1 MDEDRTNGTTSVYH
15 DDPGAE
21 FFELRLTEGEHK
33 GRAFAWGMDL
43 PDGSTLIY
51 NILDGSI
58 IRGSIPE
65 TTARRLCAELVWL

>member
-1 MDEDRTNGTTSVYH
+1 MEEDHTDGTTPVYH

-21 FFELRLTEGEHK
+21 FFELRLTRGEHK

-43 PDGSTLIY
+43 PDGNTVIY
-51 NILDGSI
+51 NILDRSI
-58 IRGSIPE
+58 TRGSVPE